1 MKMNTINQRLVT
13 GVALFLVL
21 VLGGTAIA
29 TYLYFKQ
36 QTVDLIKLQQYAT
49 LNSVAEGLDD
59 KLISAHN
66 ALIGVA
72 GVLPQGV
79 LNNPDTAQAWLD
91 NRTGIRSIFNSGLFL
106 FAPDGHLLVENPR
119 LPGRRGKD
127 FSFREYYL
135 QTVQTG
141 KPFISNP
148 YPSSKHGRP
157 TIMMTAP
164 VFNANKQLVAIL
176 GGAMDL
182 LVQDSFFHTLTKAKM
197 GKTGYYFLFAPD
209 RTMIIHPDHSRI
221 MQQDVLP
228 GVNRMFD
235 LALDGFEGSGET
247 VNSRGL
253 RAISSFR
260 RLKTNNWILAANLP
274 VDEAFQP
281 VKRFRLV
288 YLGGMLL
295 VVLAGIGG
303 TWWLGRTITGGLSR
317 LAGSIAGMDPRQLDR
332 IETAE
337 ADDTHEVQQLADVFN
352 GLVSQIELERRKL
365 LKSQELT
372 RIGYWEQDHRTKEV
386 RWSPMIFTLLG
397 LRPANGPS
405 VERYLERV
413 HPDDR
418 ESLLE
423 VWQQSIRKQT
433 NFSCNH
439 RLLLPDGQVRHLYVQ
454 CETGFGPDGSAL
466 HSLGTMQDLT
476 EQIARQERQ
485 ALLFQA
491 ISDSGLGVLLIDRQY
506 RIRYM
511 NDALMRLYGD
521 RTGLICHQELGRSDS
536 PCSYCR
542 YEERLK
548 QGGSLSTELCHP
560 DGTIFNVVTLPFVDS
575 DGTPCMLELMRDVT
589 EQRKSAQALEEA
601 KQAAEAANR
610 AKSEFL
616 ANMSHEIRTPMNGV
630 LGMAELLGFTQLTP
644 DQQEYLDCI
653 RSSGD
658 SLLALINDILDLSKI
673 ESGKIELEYMD
684 FSLRRA
690 VNDVVNTQI
699 SAIHKKRL
707 QLRLELDEQLPEIIK
722 GDQLRLKQILLNLL
736 SNAVKFT
743 AQGEIVITARLLEQ
757 QQFGAQVAI
766 TVRDTGIGMSAEAQQ
781 HIFEPFTQADSST
794 TRQFGGT
801 GLGLT
806 ICRQL
811 AHLMGGNISLESTP
825 GLGSSFQLE
834 LPFGISSTALLPEAV
849 QQSAVRPAWEGP
861 ALTILVAEDNTM
873 NLQYVLGLLAKLG
886 LPVVEARNGAEAL
899 QRWQQ
904 GGIDLILMDIQMP
917 VMSGDQAVM
926 LIREQE
932 KQQGG
937 HIPIIALTA
946 YALRGDRERFLAN
959 GFDSYLAKPL
969 SLMLLREELLR
980 VVADHGQGQNGGA
993 DGRA

>member
-148 YPSSKHGRP
+148 YSSSKHGRP

-247 VNSRGL
+247 VNSKGL
-253 RAISSFR
+253 HSISSFR

-337 ADDTHEVQQLADVFN
+337 ADDTHEVQQLADAFN

-439 RLLLPDGQVRHLYVQ
+439 RLLLPDGQVRYLQVQ

-521 RTGLICHQELGRSDS
+521 RTGLICYQELGRSDS

-560 DGTIFNVVTLPFVDS
+560 DGAVFNVVALPFVDS

-589 EQRKSAQALEEA
+589 EQRKAAEALEEA
-601 KQAAEAANR
+601 KQAAEAANQ

-630 LGMAELLGFTQLTP
+630 LGMAELLSFTQLTP

-658 SLLALINDILDLSKI
+658 SLLALINDILDLSKV
-673 ESGKIELEYMD
+673 EAGKIELEYMD

-707 QLRLELDEQLPEIIK
+707 QLRLDLDEQLPEIVK

-757 QQFGAQVAI
+757 QQFSAQVAI
-766 TVRDTGIGMSAEAQQ
+766 TVRDTGIGLSAEAQQ
-781 HIFEPFTQADSST
+781 HIFEPFAQADSST
-794 TRQFGGT
+794 TRRYGGT

-811 AHLMGGNISLESTP
+811 AHQMGGDIALESTP

-834 LPFGISSTALLPEAV
+834 LPFGISSTGVLQE
-849 QQSAVRPAWEGP
+849 QQQAVRSTWDGP
-861 ALTILVAEDNTM
+861 VLTILVAEDNTM